1 MSGGDFA
8 YPELKTD
15 CGACSS
21 LCCVAL
27 HFDRGE
33 DFALDKPAGVACP
46 NLEPQK
52 FACAIHGDL
61 ARSGFGGCIKFDCL
75 GAGQHTV
82 QGVFGGTDWRGHPEL
97 LPEMME
103 VFRILRR
110 LHQSLEILRY
120 LELMPL
126 EDSHIQVIDM
136 IKAAFVEP
144 EDGWTLSSLTDLE
157 TDGAFDLYQ
166 TALPAFQ
173 SLLSDPKALAALR
186 AAT

>member
-1 MSGGDFA
+1 MPRDFA
-8 YPELKTD
+8 YPDMKTD
-15 CGACSS
+15 CSACSS

-27 HFDRGE
+27 HFDRGT

-46 NLEPQK
+46 NLDPQK
-52 FACAIHGDL
+52 FSCAIHDDL
-61 ARSGFGGCIKFDCL
+61 AKAGFTGCIKFDCL

-82 QGVFGGTDWRGHPEL
+82 QGVFGGTDWRAHPEL

-103 VFRILRR
+103 VFRLLRR
-110 LHQSLEILRY
+110 LHQSLEILKY

-126 EDSHIQVIDM
+126 GDDKLHLVNM
-136 IKAAFVEP
+136 LKAGFTEP
-144 EDGWTLSSLTDLE
+144 EDGWTMSTLTALE
-157 TDGAFDLYQ
+157 TDGAFDLYH

-173 SLLSDPKALAALR
+173 SLFDDPKALAALR

>member
-1 MSGGDFA
+1 MTGDFV
-8 YPELKTD
+8 YPDMKTD
-15 CGACSS
+15 CSACSS

-46 NLEPQK
+46 NLDPNK
-52 FACAIHGDL
+52 FACAIHNDL
-61 ARSGFGGCIKFDCL
+61 GKSGFGGCIKFDCL

-82 QGVFGGTDWRGHPEL
+82 QGVFGGTDWRAHPEL

-120 LELMPL
+120 LDLMPL
-126 EDSHIQVIDM
+126 NDAQQGAVAM
-136 IKAAFVEP
+136 LKAGFTAP
-144 EDGWTLSSLTDLE
+144 EDGWTLSTLTALE

-166 TALPAFQ
+166 TALPVFQ
-173 SLLSDPKALAALR
+173 SLFDDPKALAALR

>member
-1 MSGGDFA
+1 MTGDFS
-8 YPELKTD
+8 YPDMKTD
-15 CGACSS
+15 CSACTS

-33 DFALDKPAGVACP
+33 DFALNKPAGVPCP
-46 NLEPQK
+46 NLSDTS
-52 FACAIHGDL
+52 FSCAIHSDL
-61 ARSGFGGCIKFDCL
+61 TRSGFGGCVKFDCL

-82 QGVFGGTDWRGHPEL
+82 QEVFGGTDWRGHPEL

-110 LHQSLEILRY
+110 LHQSLEILKY
-120 LELMPL
+120 LELLRLDDAQSQM
-126 EDSHIQVIDM
+126 IDM
-136 IKAAFVEP
+136 LKGAFTAP

-157 TDGAFDLYQ
+157 TDGAFDLYH

-173 SLLSDPKALAALR
+173 SALQDPNALAALR